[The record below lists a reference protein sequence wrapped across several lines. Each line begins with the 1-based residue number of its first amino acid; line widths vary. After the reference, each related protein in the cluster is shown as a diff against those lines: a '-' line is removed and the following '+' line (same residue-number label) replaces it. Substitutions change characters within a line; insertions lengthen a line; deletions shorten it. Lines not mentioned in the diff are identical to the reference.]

1 MISGCQ
7 GYDRVYD
14 IVLYHQSESIEK
26 IIKTLYLRYKR
37 FEP

>member
-14 IVLYHQSESIEK
+14 IVLYHQSEPIQK
-26 IIKTLYLRYKR
+26 IIKTLYLKI
-37 FEP
+37 